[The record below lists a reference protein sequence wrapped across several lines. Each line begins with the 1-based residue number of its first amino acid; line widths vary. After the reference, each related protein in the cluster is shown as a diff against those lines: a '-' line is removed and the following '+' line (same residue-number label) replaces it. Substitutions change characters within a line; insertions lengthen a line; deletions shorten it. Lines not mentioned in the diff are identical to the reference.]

1 MNRTNFNSL
10 WPSLTASFFSESAL
24 QRGTEEIPVN
34 ISEAEQQFEIE
45 LILPGFSKEDL
56 DIQIEQDDF
65 LKVAGNIPENQESE
79 SKVKRRRDFTQKPFE
94 KSFRL
99 GKNLDRKQIE
109 ASFRNGILK
118 ISIPKISRENST
130 NSISIPLN

>member
-1 MNRTNFNSL
+1 MNTASPHSI
-10 WPSLTASFFSESAL
+10 WPSLTGTFFGESTL
-24 QRGTEEIPVN
+24 LCGQEEIPVN
-34 ISEAEQQFEIE
+34 ISEEEQQFEIE

-65 LKVAGNIPENQESE
+65 LKVAGNVPENQEPE

-99 GKNLDRKQIE
+99 GKNLDRKLIE

-118 ISIPKISRENST
+118 ISIPKISRENRI
-130 NSISIPLN
+130 NSVTIPLN

>member
-1 MNRTNFNSL
+1 MNTASSHSI
-10 WPSLTASFFSESAL
+10 WPSLTGTFFSESTL
-24 QRGTEEIPVN
+24 LCGQEEIPVN
-34 ISEAEQQFEIE
+34 ISEEEQQFEIE

-65 LKVAGNIPENQESE
+65 LKVAGNVPENQESE

-118 ISIPKISRENST
+118 ISIPKISRESRINSVA
-130 NSISIPLN
+130 IPLN